1 MPESIRGQGRN
12 YFPVIDLRLLTGE
25 RAETAA
31 LQRVL
36 EGAPRYAERITGA
49 PPGPDDAQSSYTV
62 LPEGKGYEDKFV
74 YGIYAGGEMIGCA
87 DVIRGWPRPDTAHIG
102 LLLIGERHQRRGH
115 GRAAYQAIERAI
127 APWGVK
133 RVRIG
138 VVGTNEDVLPF
149 WRTLGFVP
157 TGEVKPY
164 RYGPVDSQV
173 TILEKPL

>member
-1 MPESIRGQGRN
+1 M
-12 YFPVIDLRLLTGE
+12 T
-25 RAETAA
+25 A

-49 PPGPDDAQSSYTV
+49 PPGAPDAQSTYTI

-74 YGIYAGGEMIGCA
+74 YGIYERDEMIGCA
-87 DVIRGWPRPDTAHIG
+87 DVIRAWPRPETAHIG
-102 LLLIGERHQRRGH
+102 LLLFAERHQRRGQ
-115 GRAAYQAIERAI
+115 GRAAYHAIEREI
-127 APWGVK
+127 ATRGAK

-149 WRTLGFVP
+149 WRKLGFVP

-164 RYGPVDSQV
+164 RYGAVESHV